1 MPVKRCESLPQNA
14 KPIWVLYVRVTY
26 RLYIPFYPCC
36 VSVVSVG
43 FGGSN
48 YPVDWT
54 ICCWATDVDGAAAAV
69 DIFTFSLPLLMYF
82 LCVRF
87 FLWLVEHTLRVRGGC
102 ARGRNLHRNCAMTRT
117 NARCSMHLFA
127 DVSRSTGN
135 RGRTGRNRVCV
146 CVCHDRLQCTQS
158 GTFLRKH
165 AWGWHKCG
173 KGASVCVFFC
183 VCAGLSVPMKRSC
196 LLLFRKQHNQ
206 KHLITHTLIDP
217 PALCRDVLP
226 YIPVGNA

>member
-1 MPVKRCESLPQNA
+1 ML
-14 KPIWVLYVRVTY
+14 RVGCFGRFR
-26 RLYIPFYPCC
+26 RLQLSGWLNDLLLGDGCRWCC
-36 VSVVSVG
+36 
-43 FGGSN
+43 
-48 YPVDWT
+48 
-54 ICCWATDVDGAAAAV
+54 CCCRHFHFFTSSFDVFFVCA
-69 DIFTFSLPLLMYF
+69 F
-82 LCVRF
+82 F

-146 CVCHDRLQCTQS
+146 CHDRLQCTQS

-173 KGASVCVFFC
+173 KGVCFFF